1 MESSPID
8 SSSNASSGL
17 SSSTSSPPH
26 SDRDHQQ
33 ITLTVTQLEQ
43 LKVEEK
49 VSEIYRILSGA
60 PTHTQTLMLELWRDK
75 HIEFLT
81 RGLNQLGPTY
91 RVLDANRPWL
101 CYWII
106 HSMALLRESLDIELE
121 NNAVDFL
128 SRCKDINGGYG
139 GGPGQLPHLATTYAA
154 VNTLVTLG
162 SNSALLSIN
171 REALREFLLRM
182 KDFCGAFRH
191 VSSSFVKQTI
201 FQLLNLC
208 S

>member
-128 SRCKDINGGYG
+128 SRCK
-139 GGPGQLPHLATTYAA
+139 LPHLATTYAA